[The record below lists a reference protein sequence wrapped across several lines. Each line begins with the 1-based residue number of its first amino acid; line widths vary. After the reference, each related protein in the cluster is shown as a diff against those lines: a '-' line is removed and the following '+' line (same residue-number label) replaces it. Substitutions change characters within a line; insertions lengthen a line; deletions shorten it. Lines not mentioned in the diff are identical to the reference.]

1 MKLADVSIRRP
12 VLAVMLVGSLVVL
25 GLVSIPRLGVD
36 LFPRIEFPIVTV
48 TTVLDGASPE
58 TVEREVSQVLEES
71 INTIEG
77 IRTLSSQSSESLSLV
92 FVEFELEY
100 DIREKAQEVRDRV
113 AAIRGELPRDIRP
126 PVVDLVDPDAAPILA
141 VMLAGPES
149 VRSLS
154 QLADERLKPRLE
166 RVRGVGSVKLVGDR
180 KRQIRIW
187 IDPLRLGGY
196 GLAVDD
202 VLAALEREHVELPA
216 GRLES
221 AAGEWALKTEGRLAR
236 ADQFGELVV
245 AEREGRIVRLADV
258 TRVEDGVAEERT
270 LSRLNGRRGV
280 ALLVRRQSGEN
291 TVAVAN
297 AVKAEIERLRPELPP
312 GHELVVALDSSVFI
326 KNAVR
331 DVAVDIGYGALL
343 AAAIVLLFLQSM
355 RSTLITG
362 VAIPASLLASF
373 PFFYFMGFTLNTM
386 TLMALSLSIG
396 LLIDDAIVV
405 LESSYR
411 HQEQGEAPAEAAS
424 RATEEVGLAVAAST
438 FGVAAVFVPIAFMSG
453 VVGRFFR
460 EFGLVATC
468 AVLMSMLVAL
478 TLTPMLCARYLRLE
492 RRKASGWRWIERG
505 YQALERHYARVLDWG
520 LRHRLRVVGLALAAV
535 VGGVAIARSVP
546 LAFVNAD
553 DRSEF
558 NVWLERPL
566 GSNIEQTQE
575 SVAAVE
581 QDLRALPEVHLTFAT
596 IGHGAKRRPNEAQ
609 IYVQLVPKHERRRSQ
624 QQVME
629 DVRERIAGLG
639 LPLAEFSVEEL
650 GVVQVAGSR
659 NAELMYSFRGP
670 DVDRLHYYAASL
682 LERLRRAGGFSD
694 LWLSYKTGKPEIAL
708 EIQRERAADLGVPA
722 LQIGRTIAALYAGY
736 DAATFEEGGERYD
749 VRVQLLPEYR
759 DELAKLDLVRV
770 RAKSG
775 ALVPLR
781 NLVVPRV
788 GSGPV
793 QIDREGRSRSIV
805 LYANLADKAAGDADL
820 EVMRIVR
827 QMELPPG
834 YTFDAVGPSRRL
846 RESFDAVVFAFGLAL
861 VAIYMILA
869 AQFDS
874 FVHPFVIMLSAPLS
888 FIGAFA
894 AVRVLGLSLD
904 VMGQIAFLMLMGVV
918 MKNGILLVD
927 YINTLRGRG
936 RELFE
941 AVREA
946 GPVRLRPVLMTAV
959 STILGMLPVAL
970 GSGEGSE
977 WRRPMGVISI
987 GGLATSTFL
996 TLLVVPIF
1004 YTFVAQADEVL
1015 ARGGRR
1021 ALALLRRR
1029 PRPYQCTPGTR
1040 CANATAREESAGSSA
1055 ERASPLPR
1063 AAAESGKSL

>member
-25 GLVSIPRLGVD
+25 GVVSIPRLGLD

-48 TTVLDGASPE
+48 TTVLEGASPE

-77 IRTLSSQSSESLSLV
+77 IRTLSSQSTESLSLV

-100 DIREKAQEVRDRV
+100 DIREKAQAVRDRV
-113 AAIRGELPRDIRP
+113 AAVRAELPRDVRP
-126 PVVDLVDPDAAPILA
+126 SVVDLVDPDAAPILA
-141 VMLAGPES
+141 VMLSGPES
-149 VRSLS
+149 IRSLS
-154 QLADERLKPRLE
+154 QLADERMKPRLE
-166 RVRGVGSVKLVGDR
+166 RVRGVGSVKLMGDR
-180 KRQIRIW
+180 PRQIRVW

-216 GRLES
+216 GRIES
-221 AAGEWALKTEGRLAR
+221 AGGEWALKTEGRLSR
-236 ADQFGELVV
+236 ADQFGRLVV
-245 AEREGRIVRLADV
+245 AEREGRVVRLEDV
-258 TRVEDGVAEERT
+258 TRVEDGMAEERT
-270 LSRLNGRRGV
+270 LSRLNGQRGV

-291 TVAVAN
+291 TVAVAK
-297 AVKAEIERLRPELPP
+297 AVKAELARLAPELPP

-326 KNAVR
+326 ENAVW
-331 DVAVDIGYGALL
+331 DVAVDIVYGALL
-343 AAAIVLLFLQSM
+343 AAAIVLFFLQSV

-362 VAIPASLLASF
+362 VAIPASLLATF
-373 PFFYFMGFTLNTM
+373 PFFYFLGFTLNTM

-411 HQEQGEAPAEAAS
+411 HLEKGEAPAEAAS

-438 FGVAAVFVPIAFMSG
+438 LGVAAVFVPIAFMSG

-468 AVLMSMLVAL
+468 AVLVSMLVAL
-478 TLTPMLCARYLRLE
+478 TLTPMLCARYLRRE
-492 RRKASGWRWIERG
+492 RPSGRAWRGIERG
-505 YQALERHYARVLDWG
+505 YQALERHYGRMLAWG
-520 LRHRLRVVGLALAAV
+520 LSHRLVVVGIALAAV
-535 VGGVAIARSVP
+535 AGGIGIARSVP
-546 LAFVNAD
+546 IAFVGAD

-558 NVWLERPL
+558 NVFLERPL
-566 GSNIEQTQE
+566 GSNIEQTQQVV
-575 SVAAVE
+575 SAVE
-581 QDLRALPEVHLTFAT
+581 SDLRALPETRMTFAT
-596 IGHGAKRRPNEAQ
+596 VGHGAKRRANEAQ
-609 IYVQLVPKHERRRSQ
+609 IYVQLVPKGERRRSQ
-624 QQVME
+624 QEVMAE
-629 DVRERIAGLG
+629 VRARIAALA

-650 GVVQVAGSR
+650 GIVQVAGSR
-659 NAELMYSFRGP
+659 NAELMYAFRGP
-670 DVDRLHYYAASL
+670 NVDRLHYYAGTL
-682 LERLRRAGGFSD
+682 MERMRRSGGYSD
-694 LWLSYKTGKPEIAL
+694 LWLSYETGKPEIAL

-736 DAATFEEGGERYD
+736 DAATFEENGERYD

-770 RAKSG
+770 RASSG

-805 LYANLADKAAGDADL
+805 IYANLADKAAGDADV
-820 EVMRIVR
+820 EVTRMVR
-827 QMELPPG
+827 RMELEPG
-834 YTFDAVGPSRRL
+834 YSFDAVGPSRRL

-894 AVRVLGLSLD
+894 AVKLLGFSLD

-936 RELFE
+936 RALFD
-941 AVREA
+941 AVLEA

-959 STILGMLPVAL
+959 STVLGMLPVAC
-970 GSGEGSE
+970 GHGDGSE

-987 GGLATSTFL
+987 GGLLTSTFL
-996 TLLVVPIF
+996 TLLVVPVF
-1004 YTFVAQADEVL
+1004 YTFVAQAHDVLAVL
-1015 ARGGRR
+1015 ARRVIA
-1021 ALALLRRR
+1021 AL
-1029 PRPYQCTPGTR
+1029 
-1040 CANATAREESAGSSA
+1040 
-1055 ERASPLPR
+1055 R
-1063 AAAESGKSL
+1063 AAARRAPRGAS